1 MPLVPRALKVCRST
15 HSRRQVERVL
25 ACRKLSDLI
34 ETRAVTDDFEM
45 QEVPRESAA
54 SGGGGVRK
62 NFTLGVTEVSVQLV
76 ENDGAA
82 AGSLADPLAKPAVEG
97 RDEVPQA

>member
-1 MPLVPRALKVCRST
+1 MLASRLLPRST
-15 HSRRQVERVL
+15 PAVHGIAMS
-25 ACRKLSDLI
+25 LSDDDRVGP
-34 ETRAVTDDFEM
+34 RAVTDDFEM